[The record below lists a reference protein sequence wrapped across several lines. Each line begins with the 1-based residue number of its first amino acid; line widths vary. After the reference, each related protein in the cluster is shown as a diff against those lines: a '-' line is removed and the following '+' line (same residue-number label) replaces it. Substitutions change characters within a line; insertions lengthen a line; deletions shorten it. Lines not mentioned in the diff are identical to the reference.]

1 MKRGPFELMT
11 RGQRRTLIVR
21 ALVRSLL
28 TIALMVV
35 IYYFL
40 PLRRV
45 VSGQTVIVLCGGLV
59 AFAVVSYRQV
69 RSIIHSVNPGVRA
82 VELLSI
88 AIPLFLLVFAVS
100 YFLLERSDPAAF
112 TERLNRTDALYFA
125 VTVFATVG
133 FGDIAPVSQAAR
145 IIAMVQM
152 IGDLIVLGVLVRVV
166 ANAVRMSWKARSPTG
181 SEPGAGPGPGP
192 G

>member
-1 MKRGPFELMT
+1 MKPQSIGSMT
-11 RGQRRTLIVR
+11 SRQRRTLIVR
-21 ALVRSLL
+21 VLVRSIL

-40 PLRRV
+40 PLHQV
-45 VSGQTVIVLCGGLV
+45 VDGETVIVLGGGLI

-69 RSIIHSVNPGVRA
+69 RSIIHAVNPGIRA

-88 AIPLFLLVFAVS
+88 AVPLFLLVFAVA
-100 YFLLERSDPAAF
+100 YFLLERSDHGAF
-112 TERLNRTDALYFA
+112 TEPLNRTDALYFA

-145 IIAMVQM
+145 IIAMLQM
-152 IGDLIVLGVLVRVV
+152 IGDLVVLGVLVRVV
-166 ANAVRMSWKARSPTG
+166 AGAIRMGLKGGPAAPDQGPR
-181 SEPGAGPGPGP
+181 PG
-192 G
+192 